1 MKEGAH
7 FAAWPACAAL
17 SRHGTRYV
25 IPPSQRV
32 GKLSLVFILLCFW
45 TVMPVLSASSIVSR
59 IAANMAHVA
68 HASNA
73 TAMALLAVTARA
85 WALPVAQPA
94 PIALAK

>member
-1 MKEGAH
+1 VKEGAH

-17 SRHGTRYV
+17 SRHGTRSV

-59 IAANMAHVA
+59 IAANMAH
-68 HASNA
+68 ASNA

-94 PIALAK
+94 ASALAK

>member
-1 MKEGAH
+1 
-7 FAAWPACAAL
+7 
-17 SRHGTRYV
+17 
-25 IPPSQRV
+25 
-32 GKLSLVFILLCFW
+32 
-45 TVMPVLSASSIVSR
+45 MPVLSASSIVSR

-73 TAMALLAVTARA
+73 TAMALMAVTARA